1 MARFRRFDVVVSGA
15 GTAGAVPDMA
25 PTDSMEAL
33 RERRA
38 GMRAAM
44 TELERAAAASAHD
57 RIDAW
62 VLGVRGALGRLRDV
76 VDHHIF
82 ATEAADGF
90 LDEIVEDEP
99 RLANQAHRLREE
111 HGEIVDAISAA
122 AARLRARPSVDS
134 DDWVDALRDRLLVLL
149 GTLARHR
156 QRGADLVYEAYDVD
170 IGGTG

>member
-1 MARFRRFDVVVSGA
+1 MARFRRFDVLLPEV
-15 GTAGAVPDMA
+15 A
-25 PTDSMEAL
+25 PSDPLEAM
-33 RERRA
+33 RKRRA

-44 TELERAAAASAHD
+44 VAVESAATAPVEG

-62 VLGVRGALGRLRDV
+62 ADGVRSALSDLRDV

-82 ATEAADGF
+82 ATEAPDGF
-90 LDEIVEDEP
+90 LDEIVEHEP

-111 HGEIVDAISAA
+111 HGEMVDAISAA

-134 DDWVDALRDRLLVLL
+134 IEWAEALRDRLLALL
-149 GTLARHR
+149 ALLTRHR
-156 QRGADLVYEAYDVD
+156 HRGADLVYEAFDVD